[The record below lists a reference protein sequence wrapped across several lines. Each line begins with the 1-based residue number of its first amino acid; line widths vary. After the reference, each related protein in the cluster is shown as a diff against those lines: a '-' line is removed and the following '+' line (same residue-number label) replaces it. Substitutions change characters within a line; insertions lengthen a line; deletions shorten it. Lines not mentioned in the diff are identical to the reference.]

1 MEEVKLIKRNCNQ
14 LCASEFYYTCTTYE
28 VEGDVLKDNIKKP
41 SKTSS
46 KKKGRNF
53 SVITQD

>member
-14 LCASEFYYTCTTYE
+14 LCVLVLYYTCTTYE

-41 SKTSS
+41 SKISS